1 MKQNPGFIF
10 ISAKEKR
17 GVDKLLLE
25 IENRVFN
32 ITAKNNSLF
41 LTSKRQESVLFQIQ
55 SELEPLITNNE
66 TNLEL
71 LAHHTK
77 KAIGFFD
84 NLLGKTT
91 ADDVLDSV
99 FSGFCVGK

>member
-1 MKQNPGFIF
+1 M
-10 ISAKEKR
+10 
-17 GVDKLLLE
+17 LY
-25 IENRVFN
+25 
-32 ITAKNNSLF
+32 
-41 LTSKRQESVLFQIQ
+41 QIQ
-55 SELEPLITNNE
+55 SELEPLIVNNE